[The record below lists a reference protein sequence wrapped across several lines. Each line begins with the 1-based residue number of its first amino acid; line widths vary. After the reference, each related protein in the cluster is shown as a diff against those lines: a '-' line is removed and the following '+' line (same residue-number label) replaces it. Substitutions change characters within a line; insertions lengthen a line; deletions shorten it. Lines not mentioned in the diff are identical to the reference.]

1 MRKMKYLL
9 GVGVMSTALLFGCG
23 SNDEDETKK
32 SSVNYKITASELIE
46 DIQDADTMNDIT
58 SMSFDMDMVVDC
70 EVEMNGQSQALDMKL
85 DSTMKINLEDKLF
98 FADLLLE
105 NDGLAQEMDLY
116 AEMSDED
123 EAMMYVYTSGMWLKM
138 ATDPEDL
145 SSMFELPAINMDES
159 AVDFSEI
166 TEYLIDPSVDVSDD
180 SYTLSGTLNT
190 EKIINEIAEGD
201 DEISESDIEEAL
213 DLIGDLE
220 LNVSI
225 TVDANYNLMGF
236 SLEIPSFETEIE
248 GVTFKI
254 NSIKFSLLFSDL
266 NNTTIVIPD
275 EAYNAIDYSSLYN
288 DYYGD
293 IDIDYDYDYDF
304 EDEDEDSEDEDSED
318 EDSISLDDFEF

>member
-123 EAMMYVYTSGMWLKM
+123 EAMMYVNTSGMWLKM
-138 ATDPEDL
+138 ATDPEDFA
-145 SSMFELPAINMDES
+145 SMFELPAINTDES
-159 AVDFSEI
+159 AIDFSEI

-180 SYTLSGTLNT
+180 SYTLSGTLNL

-248 GVTFKI
+248 GITFKI

-275 EAYNAIDYSSLYN
+275 EAYNAVDYSSLYN

-293 IDIDYDYDYDF
+293 IDVDYDYDYDF
-304 EDEDEDSEDEDSED
+304 EDEDEDEDSED